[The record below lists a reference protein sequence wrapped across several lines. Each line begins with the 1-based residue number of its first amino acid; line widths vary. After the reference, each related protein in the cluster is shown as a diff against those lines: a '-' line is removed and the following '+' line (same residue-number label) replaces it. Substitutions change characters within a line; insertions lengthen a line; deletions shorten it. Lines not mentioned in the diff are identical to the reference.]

1 MADID
6 TQAEKPSVKPKA
18 TADACPEAL
27 EMVATRRTDVEA
39 GEMVNEKAPPEIE
52 TVDMFKPLPPHHLL
66 PDEPYQL
73 SPRASSGLKAG
84 IGNDANMFATLL
96 GYVAPVTV
104 ATSTGGLSVLFFS
117 AIPGMYQLGLLT
129 SPRGDFGK
137 MVAVSSSA
145 AFFGSA
151 ISVPLRKIFVLEFGQ
166 ELDLVFLSAAAVAI
180 SIRQL
185 HLGGKDYSLRQ
196 STVGL
201 VSSFS
206 AATVRTVGSSYAR
219 GILWDWNIT
228 WLIYQWGNYANR
240 AIHAVNW
247 GFFTIEWTPALTG
260 IGMLV
265 PLNVGL
271 SWLLGYFIGFGVI
284 GPIIVAKGLAVGVAY
299 NLKPPEL
306 MTYMGLES
314 LDLISAASS
323 RHWLMWPAIR
333 VMICATFTDVLVNW
347 KLMRHALRVA
357 GSRLAG
363 SLHRSHTRLGW
374 SFGNTTPSNELV
386 KF

>member
-1 MADID
+1 MAKTIMVLAGFRTSLSNQRNGSFNVTDIVQD
-6 TQAEKPSVKPKA
+6 ADNVLVEGIESLTDSEKLSVNPKA

-73 SPRASSGLKAG
+73 SPRAVLTGWLLGALVHASNIYLAG

-96 GYVAPVTV
+96 GYVALVAFQRMALPLLGGSFGPREHNIIQTV

-117 AIPGMYQLGLLT
+117 AIPAMYQLGLLT
-129 SPRGDFGK
+129 NPREDFGK
-137 MVAVSSSA
+137 LVAVSGSA

-151 ISVPLRKIFVLEFGQ
+151 MSVPLRKIFVLEFGR
-166 ELDLVFLSAAAVAI
+166 ELDLDS
-180 SIRQL
+180 
-185 HLGGKDYSLRQ
+185 SLRQ
-196 STVGL
+196 SAIGL

-206 AATVRTVGSSYAR
+206 AATVWTVGSSYAR

-240 AIHAVNW
+240 AIYAVNW
-247 GFFTIEWTPALTG
+247 GFFTIEHA
-260 IGMLV
+260 
-265 PLNVGL
+265 
-271 SWLLGYFIGFGVI
+271 S
-284 GPIIVAKGLAVGVAY
+284 LAVGVAY
-299 NLKPPEL
+299 NPKYPKL

-314 LDLISAASS
+314 PDLISEPSP
-323 RHWLMWPAIR
+323 RYWLMWPAIR
-333 VMICATFTDVLVNW
+333 VMICATFTDVLVN
-347 KLMRHALRVA
+347 
-357 GSRLAG
+357 
-363 SLHRSHTRLGW
+363 
-374 SFGNTTPSNELV
+374 
-386 KF
+386 